1 MDDPDGDQ
9 QNDDTVADEP
19 PDPEPEGDGS
29 EREAELRRQIGA
41 LPGSPGCYL
50 FRDAEGR
57 MLYIGKATNLRS
69 RVRSYFQDKT
79 TDTRAFIPWL
89 RRRVA
94 RIDSVVTATEKEATV
109 LENTLI
115 KQYRPKY
122 NVKLRD
128 DKQYLSLRLDPEV
141 SFPRLELVRR
151 PTPDRAR
158 YFGPYPSATAARRT
172 LRTVERHFQL
182 RTCSDREF
190 LSRRRPCVKY
200 QIKRCPGPCV
210 GLADPERY
218 RAQVRATTLF
228 LEGRHDEVT
237 ALLEERMREASQA
250 MDFEVAALLRDQIA
264 AIREVRERQ
273 RVVEVSQRD
282 ADVVGLYREHDRV
295 ELAVLIVR
303 AGRVIDV
310 LHFADVRAK
319 VDDAEVIATFLRV
332 SYDREERA
340 APIPDEIVL
349 PLLPE
354 GAPGVEAW
362 LEEQRRQSGR
372 SGRAKLTVP
381 KRGQSNKLLDLANEN
396 ARHAFLQAEKS
407 TSDLSS
413 RLARLAQRLRLPRE
427 PKEIECVDISHHGG
441 VDCVGAVVRL
451 SEGKPNKSAYRQYH
465 VHTAEPGNDY
475 QAIFEVLKR
484 RLIRGRDQPDDAA
497 WALPDLLVIDG
508 GRGQL
513 EVALAVLADLE
524 IEGLPVVALAKERE
538 SLSVPKLLDRVY
550 LPNQKNPIPV
560 GPAGSEL
567 RLLTLIRDEAHRFSN
582 HARRQRGRARTF
594 ASVLDEI
601 PTIGPATKKALL
613 STLGSVQAIRAA
625 TDQELALVRGLGSAQ
640 IAALRGFFAAEPTL
654 EVADSLS
661 PQGGKADAERPPDPS
676 PLPRKR
682 RKPRDGT

>member
-1 MDDPDGDQ
+1 MSPRENDQ
-9 QNDDTVADEP
+9 RDDDTAQKEP
-19 PDPEPEGDGS
+19 GDGEEL
-29 EREAELRRQIGA
+29 EREAAIRRQVGA
-41 LPGSPGCYL
+41 LPQAPGCYL

-57 MLYIGKATNLRS
+57 MLYIGKATNLRN
-69 RVRSYFQDKT
+69 RVRSYFQDNT

-94 RIDSVVTATEKEATV
+94 RIESVVTASDKEATV

-190 LSRRRPCVKY
+190 QSRRRPCVKY

-210 GLADPERY
+210 GLADPDRY

-237 ALLEERMREASQA
+237 VLLEERMREASQA
-250 MDFEVAALLRDQIA
+250 MEFEVAALLRDQLA

-273 RVVEVSQRD
+273 RVVEVSERD

-310 LHFADVRAK
+310 LHYADVKAK

-332 SYDREERA
+332 TYDREERA

-349 PLLPE
+349 SVLPE

-362 LEEQRRQSGR
+362 LEEQRRKSGR
-372 SGRAKLTVP
+372 GGRVKLVVP

-396 ARHAFLQAEKS
+396 ARHAFLQAEQS
-407 TSDLSS
+407 TRDLAS
-413 RLARLAQRLRLPRE
+413 RVARLGERLRLPRE

-441 VDCVGAVVRL
+441 DDCVGAVVRL

-465 VHTAEPGNDY
+465 VRTAEPGNDY
-475 QAIFEVLKR
+475 QAIFEVLSR
-484 RLIRGRDQPDDAA
+484 RLSRGRDQPNDAA

-513 EVALAVLADLE
+513 EVALAVLADLRISE
-524 IEGLPVVALAKERE
+524 LPVVALAKERE

-550 LPNQKNPIPV
+550 LPNQKNPIAV

-594 ASVLDEI
+594 GSVLDQI

-613 STLGSVQAIRAA
+613 GTLGSLEAIRAA
-625 TDQELALVRGLGSAQ
+625 TDQQLSEVQGLSSTQ
-640 IAALRGFFAAEPTL
+640 IAALRGFFAAQPTL
-654 EVADSLS
+654 EVADPGRPKGEEAAAPS
-661 PQGGKADAERPPDPS
+661 PTDPS
-676 PLPRKR
+676 PLPAKR
-682 RKPRDGT
+682 RDRRRRA